1 MAPRRASSVADP
13 QVVRALALLMEM
25 ARSKRGI
32 LLKPFAEKRGYPL
45 RAVYRSRDVLVKAGA
60 PIRQNPDSP
69 ARWQL
74 MDGWLPPSV
83 VGADRHELMA
93 LFVARQLAPGLRGTS
108 VGRSLDSLWSKLASS
123 GPQQA
128 LPLAETTPF
137 SVRLFSPIEYSDHR
151 STIEQ
156 LRIAIDGRYA
166 VRIRYRTPDGV
177 VTERVIEPGFLH
189 WDGGLE
195 AMYVPSWCR
204 LRTAIRVFAV
214 HRILEIESLPGEPV
228 QSVPAR
234 RTIERAF
241 RVWYR
246 DQVEHVQIFF
256 ATRIA
261 GEIRERRWHTSQLLI
276 DAPDGGVYLHLD
288 ISAPEELERWIMGFG
303 PDARVIE
310 PERLADQ
317 VRRLHAQAAGVGRV
331 IEAGQPRPE
340 RITSMP
346 PSPSTARI
354 GRVRRGT

>member
-1 MAPRRASSVADP
+1 MAPYDVMARRRASTVGDP

-74 MDGWLPPSV
+74 MDGWLPPAV
-83 VGADRHELMA
+83 VGADRNELMA

-108 VGRSLDSLWSKLASS
+108 VGRSLDNLWSKLATS

-128 LPLAETTPF
+128 LPLAEAAPF
-137 SVRLFSPIEYSDHR
+137 SVRLLPAIEYAEHR

-156 LRIAIDGRYA
+156 LRIAIDGRHA
-166 VRIRYRTPDGV
+166 VRIRYRTPDGMM
-177 VTERVIEPGFLH
+177 TERVIEPGFLR

-204 LRTAIRVFAV
+204 LRDAIRVFAV
-214 HRILEIESLPGEPV
+214 HRILAIEALPDE
-228 QSVPAR
+228 SARAVPAR
-234 RTIERAF
+234 PTIERAF

-246 DQVEHVQIFF
+246 DKVEHVQILF
-256 ATRIA
+256 ATPILTM
-261 GEIRERRWHTSQLLI
+261 GSEVCVIRV
-276 DAPDGGVYLHLD
+276 APN
-288 ISAPEELERWIMGFG
+288 R
-303 PDARVIE
+303 
-310 PERLADQ
+310 
-317 VRRLHAQAAGVGRV
+317 
-331 IEAGQPRPE
+331 
-340 RITSMP
+340 
-346 PSPSTARI
+346 
-354 GRVRRGT
+354 